1 MNLYILY
8 IYIFILS
15 KLIKINSKNIKL
27 YKSQK

>member
-15 KLIKINSKNIKL
+15 EFIKINSKNIKL